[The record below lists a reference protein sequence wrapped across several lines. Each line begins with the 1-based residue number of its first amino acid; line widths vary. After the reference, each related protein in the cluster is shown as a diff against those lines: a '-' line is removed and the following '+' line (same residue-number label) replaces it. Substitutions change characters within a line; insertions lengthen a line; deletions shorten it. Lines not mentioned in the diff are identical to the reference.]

1 MDSYIKAIADK
12 TRLKIAFLLTFGE
25 LCICDLQSILQ
36 LPQTTISR
44 HMAYMKKHKWVSD
57 EKRGRWI
64 YYKLNPAENPF
75 HAALLKSVA
84 QILRDEPAFHSLVIE
99 MQDYKINKKCV

>member
-1 MDSYIKAIADK
+1 MDSYVKAIADK

-25 LCICDLQSILQ
+25 LCICDLQEILK

-44 HMAYMKKHKWVSD
+44 HMLYMKTHNWVSD

-64 YYKLNPAENPF
+64 YYKLKPAENPF
-75 HAALLKSVA
+75 HASLIKSIA
-84 QILRDEPAFHSLVIE
+84 QVLRDDPAFQMLVIA
-99 MQDYKINKKCV
+99 MQDHKVNKNCE